1 MQTLTAGANAP
12 LNHTNISIRIRCG
25 KDIDAAA
32 YRLAAN
38 GKVRGDGDMVFY
50 GQTQSDDHSVRRS
63 GSDRDT
69 VFHVQLNQQP
79 NDIERIAFAFSN
91 SLASAALG
99 SLHIDV
105 EHAGQMLLH
114 CPVDLTGRSETALIL
129 GECYRRNGT
138 WKFRFVAQGFNG
150 GLKPLSEHF
159 GVEISDD
166 APTNPTPAPAPT
178 PTPKVNLSKIT
189 LNKQKPH
196 ISLAKQDNFGHI
208 KINLNWQRGST
219 STQKSGLLSH
229 LLGSKKNQGV
239 DLDLG
244 AFVRLRDGKIY
255 CVQALGNAFGNLH
268 TEPYV
273 WLRGDD
279 RTGQV
284 AEGEWLEVN
293 GSHWAKI
300 SEVLIF
306 AFIYEGVPNWD
317 ATDGI
322 VKLYVQGQEIE
333 THLTEGNAQR
343 GMCAVARLINDN
355 GSIRVERINRYF
367 NNHKDMDE
375 ALGWGFRWKAG
386 SK

>member
-1 MQTLTAGANAP
+1 MQTLTAGANAS
-12 LNHTNISIRIRCG
+12 LSHTHITLRIRSG
-25 KDIDAAA
+25 VDIDTVA
-32 YRLAAN
+32 YRLTAH

-50 GQTQSDDHSVRRS
+50 GQTQSDDQSVRRS
-63 GSDRDT
+63 GNDRDT
-69 VFHVQLNQQP
+69 VFTVQLHQQP
-79 NDIERIAFAFSN
+79 AEIERIAFAFSN
-91 SLASAALG
+91 PLASSALG
-99 SLHIDV
+99 NLSIDV
-105 EHAGQMLLH
+105 EQQGLVLLH
-114 CPVDLTGRSETALIL
+114 CPVDLTGRNETALIL
-129 GECYRRNGT
+129 GECYRRNGA

-166 APTNPTPAPAPT
+166 EAPHSAPAPT
-178 PTPKVNLSKIT
+178 SSPKVNLSKIT
-189 LNKQKPH
+189 LDKQKTH
-196 ISLAKQDNFGHI
+196 VNLTKQDHFGHI
-208 KINLNWQRGST
+208 KINLNWQRGT
-219 STQKSGLLSH
+219 QSTQKGGLLSH
-229 LLGSKKNQGV
+229 LLGNKKQGV

-244 AFVRLRDGKIY
+244 AFIRLYGGQTY
-255 CVQALGNAFGNLH
+255 CVQALGNHFGNLNNV
-268 TEPYV
+268 PYV

-284 AEGEWLEVN
+284 AEGEWLEIN
-293 GSHWAKI
+293 GNRWSEI
-300 SEVLIF
+300 SEVLIY

-317 ATDGI
+317 ATDGV

-343 GMCAVARLINDN
+343 GMCAVARLLNDN

-375 ALGWGFRWKAG
+375 AFGWGFRWKAG